1 AVAHLGGQQ
10 TLHPFPIRKT
20 RRARPGDLALHVVLA
35 ASRRQ
40 GVRAGDPARDAARL
54 AAGRLE
60 VVHALLRSNHSDLAA
75 RLAARVVAARARH
88 FSEARPGRYLHDRD
102 VFDVADRAQ
111 HRARRALHP
120 AGLFE
125 RGARA
130 ATLALED
137 LVPCAAA
144 CSVALHVHRFSTESR
159 YRLVGDR
166 GRRDADRGAGC
177 RWLSVA
183 GIQRADLRAHHSLHH
198 HDWRGRF
205 CSRSSHGARRA
216 EVQGRMT
223 AFVELCG
230 VSKGFDSASGRVN
243 VLENVNLEVA
253 QGEFVAIVGYSG
265 SGKTT
270 LVSLLAGLLMPDSG
284 SVNVAGKL
292 VRGPGPDR
300 GVVFQ
305 NYSLLPW
312 LTVFENI
319 HLAVEQVFSGE
330 SDAQRRARTERYVKL
345 VNLTHAKDRKPGQLS
360 GGMRQRVSVA
370 RALAMDPAVLLL
382 DEPLGALDALTRGTL
397 QTEIERIWQADRKT
411 VVMITNDV
419 DEAILLA
426 DRIIPLSAGP
436 NATLGPAIAL
446 EIERPRDRKAL
457 NHHPDFKRVR
467 TRVIEYLLGSS
478 AQRRAAQAPR
488 QIPIALA
495 EPLEGT

>member
-1 AVAHLGGQQ
+1 
-10 TLHPFPIRKT
+10 
-20 RRARPGDLALHVVLA
+20 
-35 ASRRQ
+35 
-40 GVRAGDPARDAARL
+40 
-54 AAGRLE
+54 
-60 VVHALLRSNHSDLAA
+60 
-75 RLAARVVAARARH
+75 
-88 FSEARPGRYLHDRD
+88 
-102 VFDVADRAQ
+102 
-111 HRARRALHP
+111 
-120 AGLFE
+120 
-125 RGARA
+125 
-130 ATLALED
+130 
-137 LVPCAAA
+137 
-144 CSVALHVHRFSTESR
+144 
-159 YRLVGDR
+159 
-166 GRRDADRGAGC
+166 
-177 RWLSVA
+177 
-183 GIQRADLRAHHSLHH
+183 
-198 HDWRGRF
+198 
-205 CSRSSHGARRA
+205 
-216 EVQGRMT
+216 MT
-223 AFVELCG
+223 AFVELSG
-230 VSKGFDSASGRVN
+230 VSKGFNSASGRVN
-243 VLENVNLEVA
+243 VLEDVNLEVA

-284 SVNVAGKL
+284 TVSVAGKL
-292 VRGPGPDR
+292 VQGPGPDR

-319 HLAVEQVFSGE
+319 HLAVEQVFSAE

-397 QTEIERIWQADRKT
+397 QSEIERIWQADRKT

-436 NATLGPAIAL
+436 KATLGPAIAVD
-446 EIERPRDRKAL
+446 IERPRDRKAL
-457 NHHPDFKRVR
+457 NHHPAFKRVR